1 MKWESSL
8 HSGLRWELHNV
19 YYGSERPSCYMQQI
33 FSSPLSIFPS
43 VSVKNR
49 IFCFIRAIMCLLG
62 GFYSLFWR
70 YTRLETNLQ
79 MNVTCCCYSWCGNV
93 NDQELVNLII
103 HYGKIKSYTHAQ
115 TLQLTEIPWHL
126 RTEDI
131 HHSLL
136 PSFLPRSSFPLLYLK
151 LHGEDTNKTE
161 SILSGQL
168 SPCTSTMEPAPQG
181 LRLTITGPTCCSD
194 WQVHLPQSRC
204 TAREA
209 SAVGSPWTTTRE
221 SSCSKEDPV
230 TAKNKQYSKNLKSK
244 EDTVL
249 PKKKKNRKHSFF
261 LSKSKLH
268 QVHSQKDFLTRKPLM
283 KLSETTGLLCSAPPT
298 PYYIPKSQ
306 K

>member
-1 MKWESSL
+1 MEWNLPRSACKLHPSL
-8 HSGLRWELHNV
+8 VRPAGWNLGNSHLFSRLSLLLYEMGILSTFRAAVRITQRVLWQWAPIMLHA
-19 YYGSERPSCYMQQI
+19 QQI
-33 FSSPLSIFPS
+33 FSSPLSVFPS
-43 VSVKNR
+43 VPVKNR
-49 IFCFIRAIMCLLG
+49 ICCFMRAIVCLLG

-79 MNVTCCCYSWCGNV
+79 MNVMCCCYSWCGNV
-93 NDQELVNLII
+93 NDQELVNLIT
-103 HYGKIKSYTHAQ
+103 HYGKIKSDTHAQ

-136 PSFLPRSSFPLLYLK
+136 PSFLPQSSFPLLYLK

-168 SPCTSTMEPAPQG
+168 SPCTTTTEPALQG
-181 LRLTITGPTCCSD
+181 LWLTITGPTCFSD
-194 WQVHLPQSRC
+194 WQVHVPQSPC

-209 SAVGSPWTTTRE
+209 SAARSPWTTTRE

-230 TAKNKQYSKNLKSK
+230 TAKNKQYNKNFKSK

-249 PKKKKNRKHSFF
+249 PKKKKRKKALLLSF
-261 LSKSKLH
+261 
-268 QVHSQKDFLTRKPLM
+268 Q
-283 KLSETTGLLCSAPPT
+283 E
-298 PYYIPKSQ
+298 
-306 K
+306 